1 MTLFMWKMNVT
12 IGKGFTLNF
21 FLGIKMNNRTDKFS
35 KKMMEIP
42 PSGIRKFFELCI
54 GHDDIISLGV
64 GEPDF
69 STPWVIREEAFY
81 HLEKGHTSYTSN
93 WGLIELRQEIAK
105 YLERYELF
113 YNPDTEI
120 LPTIGASEGL
130 DLVLRSILNP
140 GDEIIVC
147 EPCYV
152 SYQPLSDLCG
162 AKVIHLDTSK
172 NGFYPSA
179 EQIEQACT
187 EKTKAIMFCSPSNPT
202 GRIIPASEL
211 EKIAEVV
218 KKHQIWCL
226 SDEIYCELLYDGH
239 KHVSIGKFPG
249 MKDYTIIFN
258 GFSKSFAMTGW
269 RIGYIAAPHD
279 LLVQCCK
286 LHAYSSICPPIFSQY
301 AAAEGLRSGWAEVEK
316 MRLSYQQRRNVMYKA
331 FIDMGLSCIEPEGA
345 FYMFPDITSTGMTS
359 EEFAT
364 ELIEK
369 YSVAVVP
376 GTCFGEGGE
385 GFVRCCYAT
394 DINKIKIA
402 MERIAQLVKEKQALQ
417 KK

>member
-1 MTLFMWKMNVT
+1 
-12 IGKGFTLNF
+12 
-21 FLGIKMNNRTDKFS
+21 MNNRTDKFS

-202 GRIIPASEL
+202 GRIIPAEEL
-211 EKIAEVV
+211 EKIAEIV

>member
-1 MTLFMWKMNVT
+1 
-12 IGKGFTLNF
+12 
-21 FLGIKMNNRTDKFS
+21 MNNRTDKFS
-35 KKMMEIP
+35 KKMMEIS

-152 SYQPLSDLCG
+152 SYQPLSDLCE

-187 EKTKAIMFCSPSNPT
+187 DKTKAIMFCSPSNPT

-218 KKHQIWCL
+218 KNHQIWCL

>member
-1 MTLFMWKMNVT
+1 MNT
-12 IGKGFTLNF
+12 
-21 FLGIKMNNRTDKFS
+21 RTDKFS
-35 KKMMEIP
+35 SLMESIP

-69 STPWVIREEAFY
+69 PTPWVIREEAFY

-93 WGLIELRQEIAK
+93 WGLIELREEVCK
-105 YLERYELF
+105 YLERFNLY
-113 YNPDTEI
+113 YDPKTEV
-120 LPTIGASEGL
+120 LPTVGASEGL
-130 DLVLRSILNP
+130 DLVLRAILNP

-152 SYQPLSDLCG
+152 NYQPLSTLCG
-162 AKVIHLDTSK
+162 ATVIHLDTSK
-172 NGFYPSA
+172 TDLYPTA
-179 EQIEQACT
+179 AAIEAACT
-187 EKTKAIMFCSPSNPT
+187 AKTKAVMFCSPSNPT
-202 GRIIPASEL
+202 GRVIPASEL

-226 SDEIYCELLYDGH
+226 SDEIYCELLYDGR
-239 KHVSIGKFPG
+239 KHVSIGSYPG
-249 MKDYTIIFN
+249 MKDYAIIFN

-286 LHAYSSICPPIFSQY
+286 LHGYNTICPPIFSQY
-301 AAAEGLRSGWAEVEK
+301 AAAEGLRNAWSEVEK
-316 MRLSYQQRRNVMYKA
+316 MRVSYQQRRNLMHKA
-331 FIDMGLSCIEPEGA
+331 FIDMGLPCFEPEGA
-345 FYMFPDITSTGMTS
+345 FYMFPDIRPTGMTS

-364 ELIEK
+364 ELIK
-369 YSVAVVP
+369 KHNVAVVP
-376 GTCFGEGGE
+376 GSCFGAAGE
-385 GFVRCCYAT
+385 GFIRCCYAT

-402 MERIAQLVKEKQALQ
+402 MERIGQMVKEKTG
-417 KK
+417 K

>member
-1 MTLFMWKMNVT
+1 
-12 IGKGFTLNF
+12 
-21 FLGIKMNNRTDKFS
+21 MNNRTDKFS
-35 KKMMEIP
+35 KKMMEIS

-179 EQIEQACT
+179 EQIEQVCT

-202 GRIIPASEL
+202 GRIIPADEL
-211 EKIAEVV
+211 EKIAEIV

>member
-1 MTLFMWKMNVT
+1 
-12 IGKGFTLNF
+12 
-21 FLGIKMNNRTDKFS
+21 MNNRTDKFS

-69 STPWVIREEAFY
+69 PTPWVIREEAFY

-105 YLERYELF
+105 YLERYNLY
-113 YNPDTEI
+113 YNPETEI

-152 SYQPLSDLCG
+152 SYQPLSDLCD
-162 AKVIHLDTSK
+162 AKIIHLDTSK
-172 NGFYPSA
+172 NGFYPTA
-179 EQIEQACT
+179 ELIESVCT

-202 GRIIPASEL
+202 GRIIPPAEL

-218 KKHQIWCL
+218 KKHEIWCL
-226 SDEIYCELLYDGH
+226 SDEIYCELVYDNH
-239 KHVSIGKFPG
+239 KHVSIGQFPG
-249 MKDYTIIFN
+249 MKDYTIVFN

-301 AAAEGLRSGWAEVEK
+301 AAAEGLRSGWSEVEK
-316 MRLSYQQRRNVMYKA
+316 MRLSYQQRRNVMHKA
-331 FIDMGLSCIEPEGA
+331 FVDMGLSCIEPEGA

-376 GTCFGEGGE
+376 GTCFGGGGE

-394 DINKIKIA
+394 DINKIKTA
-402 MERIAQLVKEKQALQ
+402 MERIALFIKEK
-417 KK
+417 KGN

>member
-1 MTLFMWKMNVT
+1 MNT
-12 IGKGFTLNF
+12 
-21 FLGIKMNNRTDKFS
+21 RTDKFS
-35 KKMMEIP
+35 TKMMEIP

-69 STPWVIREEAFY
+69 PTPWIMREEAFY

-93 WGLIELRQEIAK
+93 WGLIELREEIAK
-105 YLERYELF
+105 YLERFKLY
-113 YNPDTEI
+113 YDPKTEI

-152 SYQPLSDLCG
+152 SYQPLAALCD
-162 AKVIHLDTSK
+162 AKVIHLDTSVT
-172 NGFYPSA
+172 GFYPTA
-179 EQIEQACT
+179 EQIEAACT
-187 EKTKAIMFCSPSNPT
+187 EKTKAVMFCSPSNPT
-202 GRIIPASEL
+202 GRIIPADEL
-211 EKIAEVV
+211 KKIAEVV

-226 SDEIYCELLYDGH
+226 SDEIYCELLYDDR
-239 KHVSIGKFPG
+239 KHVSIGEFPG
-249 MKDYTIIFN
+249 MKDYAIIFN

-301 AAAEGLRSGWAEVEK
+301 AAAEGLRHGWDEVEK
-316 MRLSYQQRRNVMYKA
+316 MRVSYQQRRN
-331 FIDMGLSCIEPEGA
+331 I
-345 FYMFPDITSTGMTS
+345 MFPDIRPTGMTS

-364 ELIEK
+364 EAISK
-369 YSVAVVP
+369 YNVAVVP
-376 GTCFGEGGE
+376 GTCFGDGGE
-385 GFVRCCYAT
+385 GFIRCCYAT

-402 MERIAQLVKEKQALQ
+402 MERLAVLVKEKTG
-417 KK
+417 K